1 MNIETRPIISG
12 NFTNQLAVKL
22 RNIRFKKKELKNAQI
37 IEDYGFF
44 IGLPTEKIE
53 KKRINKLVHYLLQID
68 NY

>member
-1 MNIETRPIISG
+1 MRAGASDVSTGLIAI
-12 NFTNQLAVKL
+12 QY
-22 RNIRFKKKELKNAQI
+22 RFSNYSDCNKELENAQI

-53 KKRINKLVHYLLQID
+53 KNKIYKLVDHLLQID